1 MISLEISKLTSG
13 YHKTTILRELDFVVP
28 EGSITC
34 LLGRNGVG
42 KSTLMKTVMGL
53 LPVASGS
60 IKIGNESMHHL
71 KPFQIAKKGVAYGP
85 QEAAIFPQLT
95 VEQNLSILGH
105 SMKSDHMKEIFKFF
119 PRLSER
125 LDQKAG
131 TLSGGEQKM
140 LIVTRALLSSPKLML
155 LDEVS
160 EGVQPSMVD
169 NIGQAIMWA
178 NKTFK
183 TTVLVVEQHLEFS
196 LGISN
201 FYAVMNNGSIVDE
214 GVVTENE
221 TINQVKKYMVI

>member
-1 MISLEISKLTSG
+1 MVSLEISKLSSG
-13 YHKTTILRELDFVVP
+13 YKKTTIIRELSLSVV

-42 KSTLMKTVMGL
+42 KSTLMKTIMGL
-53 LPVASGS
+53 LSTNTGS
-60 IKIGNESMHHL
+60 IKLGEEKIDGL
-71 KPFQIAKKGVAYGP
+71 KPFQIAQKGVAYAP

-95 VEQNLSILGH
+95 VEQNLSIVGGKTKPNHL
-105 SMKSDHMKEIFKFF
+105 KEIIHFF
-119 PRLSER
+119 PILSER
-125 LDQKAG
+125 MHQKAG

-140 LIVTRALLSSPKLML
+140 LLVTRALLSSPKLML

-169 NIGQAIMWA
+169 NIGQAILWA
-178 NKTFK
+178 NQTYK
-183 TTVLVVEQHLEFS
+183 TTVLMVEQHLEFS

-201 FYAVMNNGSIVDE
+201 FYVVMNNGSIVDE
-214 GVVTENE
+214 GTVSENS